1 MIDYIVDITTK
12 PIISQKRISK
22 EKIAVKNELL
32 NHIND
37 PEYKIFNKLNSMVFA
52 NEGMMLQDNCN
63 IQIDNLKGLN
73 LKEVSHWISLN
84 YTPEN
89 TVFIISG
96 NLNKSKIKNKLNA
109 KLNKFKNKCLLPSDK
124 YFFKQGFELDFIKNT
139 KNSNSTLL
147 FSFLQI
153 LFKVISNINT

>member
-1 MIDYIVDITTK
+1 M
-12 PIISQKRISK
+12 
-22 EKIAVKNELL
+22 L

-73 LKEVSHWISLN
+73 LKEVSKWISLN

-89 TVFIISG
+89 TV
-96 NLNKSKIKNKLNA
+96 LLLVSKQIKNK
-109 KLNKFKNKCLLPSDK
+109 K
-124 YFFKQGFELDFIKNT
+124 
-139 KNSNSTLL
+139 
-147 FSFLQI
+147 
-153 LFKVISNINT
+153 